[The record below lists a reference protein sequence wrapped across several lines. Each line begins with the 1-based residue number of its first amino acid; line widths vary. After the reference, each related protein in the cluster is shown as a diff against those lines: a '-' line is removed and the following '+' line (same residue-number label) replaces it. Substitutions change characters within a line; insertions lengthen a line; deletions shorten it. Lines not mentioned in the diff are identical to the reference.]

1 MLRESTIKN
10 EAASSERIHGGR
22 AKELTGNGS
31 VYTRN
36 LYKEPRNIDVWAKIV
51 IVSNN
56 HLETIGLDPA
66 MKRRL
71 LVIPFEST
79 SVTEDEME
87 RRLDRKMPT
96 TNYFFRQ
103 DHIDKLCYELAPA
116 FMRYSSINTRCI
128 ESMVSGWIK
137 WSRITRRT
145 LSWLPIDLLDLYG
158 PTCIICQDRPYHA
171 ISCTNSLRHGIDNGI
186 RRKSFLIWTFPSKNS
201 LENVTWSRTNHS
213 SKMCIVHTKW
223 YRMGRVILKTHRR
236 STDFSVARSVDDLI
250 RVGKL
255 SFISFSFK

>member
-1 MLRESTIKN
+1 MKQRHPSAFTED
-10 EAASSERIHGGR
+10 GP
-22 AKELTGNGS
+22 
-31 VYTRN
+31 RN
-36 LYKEPRNIDVWAKIV
+36 LPEMVRSIRVIYIRNREISTYGPRSSSYPIIISRPSAWIPQWNADCLSSHSKVRLSRRMRWNV
-51 IVSNN
+51 GW
-56 HLETIGLDPA
+56 IGRC
-66 MKRRL
+66 RRQTTTFDR
-71 LVIPFEST
+71 ITST
-79 SVTEDEME
+79 NCVMSSH
-87 RRLDRKMPT
+87 RLS
-96 TNYFFRQ
+96 F
-103 DHIDKLCYELAPA
+103 
-116 FMRYSSINTRCI
+116 RYSSINTRCI
-128 ESMVSGWIK
+128 ASMVSGWIK

>member
-79 SVTEDEME
+79 SVTEDEMNVGWIGRC
-87 RRLDRKMPT
+87 RRQTTTFDRIT
-96 TNYFFRQ
+96 STNCVMSSHRLSF
-103 DHIDKLCYELAPA
+103 
-116 FMRYSSINTRCI
+116 RYSSINTRCI
-128 ESMVSGWIK
+128 ASMVSGWIK